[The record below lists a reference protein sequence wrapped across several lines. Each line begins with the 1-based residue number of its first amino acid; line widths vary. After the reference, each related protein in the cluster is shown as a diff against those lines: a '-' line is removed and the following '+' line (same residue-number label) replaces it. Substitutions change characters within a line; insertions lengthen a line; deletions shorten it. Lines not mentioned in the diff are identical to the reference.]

1 MSLSSSS
8 SSLSSSSNNFFHIFK
23 LSAIAFLSPI
33 ILFDILERIFSLFQ
47 EKRKGKRLLLSKYSI
62 IDEDLTSTIDL
73 PATVSTGT
81 WTAIGLQRPMVIA
94 MVTTLFSLFLDYS
107 RSFLTNHLNRLV
119 YLQEGN
125 LILLR

>member
-8 SSLSSSSNNFFHIFK
+8 SLSSSNNFFHIFK

-94 MVTTLFSLFLDYS
+94 MVTTLVSLFLDYS
-107 RSFLTNHLNRLV
+107 RSFLINHLNRLV